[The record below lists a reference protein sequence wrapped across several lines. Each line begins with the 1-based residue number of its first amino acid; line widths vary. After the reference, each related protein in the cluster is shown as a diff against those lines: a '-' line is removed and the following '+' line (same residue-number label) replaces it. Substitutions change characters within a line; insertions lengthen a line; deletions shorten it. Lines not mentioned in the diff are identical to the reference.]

1 MNPPPNLN
9 RLARLYRWM
18 ELCTFGP
25 WLWWCRCAYLREM
38 TECRHAAVLGDGD
51 GRFVTRL
58 LHENPTI
65 SIDAVEAS
73 PAMVAV
79 MRQRA
84 SQYAG
89 RLRAHC
95 ADVRLWHPSGAAY
108 DLIVTHFFL
117 DFLTDEEVEALA
129 VRLRRAAAPGG
140 LWIVSEFAVPATLFG
155 RLVAQPVVWG
165 LYRSFALL
173 TGLKVR
179 TLPDHPAAL
188 RKAGFALR
196 ERRCWLRGLLVSER
210 WEAVQPGSPA
220 S

>member
-25 WLWWCRCAYLREM
+25 WLWWCRCAYLRAM
-38 TECRHAAVLGDGD
+38 TSRRRAAVLGDGD
-51 GRFVTRL
+51 GRFVARL
-58 LHENPTI
+58 LRENPAI
-65 SIDAVEAS
+65 AIDAVEAS
-73 PAMVAV
+73 PAMVKV

-84 SQYAG
+84 RRHAS
-89 RLRAHC
+89 RLHIFC
-95 ADVRLWHPSGAAY
+95 EDVRLWQPSGEAY

-129 VRLRRAAAPGG
+129 VRMRHAAAPGAI
-140 LWIVSEFAVPATLFG
+140 WIVSEFVVPATLFG
-155 RLVAQPVVWG
+155 RLVARPVVWG

-173 TGLKVR
+173 TGLRVR

-188 RKAGFALR
+188 RKAGFAQR
-196 ERRCWLRGLLVSER
+196 ERRSWLCGLLASER
-210 WEAVQPGSPA
+210 WEAV
-220 S
+220 